1 MEILKKNKLVIFI
14 IALLLL
20 IGIVF
25 VSIVAITTTKYDK
38 YYVEVYRS
46 GSSGSYYVNY
56 HLKHEEQKILYDY
69 HKYYETYHLK
79 QKTGELFYVK
89 HTSVNPNVILAEKI
103 TIYYTMMNVY
113 FVKVKDL
120 RKAGYFNQT
129 EKIKEPTIIKIGHP
143 EEREPRSDNLRE
155 LLAI

>member
-1 MEILKKNKLVIFI
+1 MEILKKYKLVIFI
-14 IALLLL
+14 SALLLL

-25 VSIVAITTTKYDK
+25 VSTMAIITTKYDK

-69 HKYYETYHLK
+69 HKDYETYHLK
-79 QKTGELFYVK
+79 QDTGELFYVK
-89 HTSVNPNVILAEKI
+89 TTSVNPNVILAEKI

-129 EKIKEPTIIKIGHP
+129 EKIKEPTIIKIGYP
-143 EEREPRSDNLRE
+143 ERREPRPDNLRE

>member
-1 MEILKKNKLVIFI
+1 METLKKYKSFVFI
-14 IALLLL
+14 SALLLL

-120 RKAGYFNQT
+120 RKTGYFNQT
-129 EKIKEPTIIKIGHP
+129 EKIKDPTIIRIGYP
-143 EEREPRSDNLRE
+143 ERIQSRPDNLRE

>member
-1 MEILKKNKLVIFI
+1 MEILKKYKLVIFI
-14 IALLLL
+14 STLLLL

-25 VSIVAITTTKYDK
+25 VSTVAIITTKYDK

-56 HLKHEEQKILYDY
+56 HLKDEEQKILYDY
-69 HKYYETYHLK
+69 HKDYETYRLK
-79 QKTGELFYVK
+79 QDTGELFYVK
-89 HTSVNPNVILAEKI
+89 LTSVNPNVILAEKI
-103 TIYYTMMNVY
+103 TIYMMNGY

-120 RKAGYFNQT
+120 RKTGYFNQT
-129 EKIKEPTIIKIGHP
+129 EKIKEPTIIKIGYP
-143 EEREPRSDNLRE
+143 ERREPRPDNLRE

>member
-1 MEILKKNKLVIFI
+1 METLKKYKSFVFI
-14 IALLLL
+14 SALLLL

-25 VSIVAITTTKYDK
+25 VSTVAIRTTKYDK

-46 GSSGSYYVNY
+46 GVSGSYYVNY

-69 HKYYETYHLK
+69 HKDYETYHLK
-79 QKTGELFYVK
+79 QKTGELFYVR
-89 HTSVNPNVILAEKI
+89 TSINPNVILAEKI
-103 TIYYTMMNVY
+103 TVYMMNGY

-120 RKAGYFNQT
+120 RKTGYFNQT
-129 EKIKEPTIIKIGHP
+129 EKIKEPTIIKIGYP
-143 EEREPRSDNLRE
+143 ERIQSIPDNLRE

>member
-1 MEILKKNKLVIFI
+1 MEILKKYKLVIFI
-14 IALLLL
+14 ISLLLL

-25 VSIVAITTTKYDK
+25 VSTVAIRTTKYDK

-69 HKYYETYHLK
+69 HKDYETYHLK
-79 QKTGELFYVK
+79 QKTGELFYVR
-89 HTSVNPNVILAEKI
+89 TSVNPNVILAEKI
-103 TIYYTMMNVY
+103 TIYYTLNGY

-143 EEREPRSDNLRE
+143 EEREPRSDNLRG

>member
-1 MEILKKNKLVIFI
+1 MEILKKYRLVIFI

-25 VSIVAITTTKYDK
+25 VSTVAIITTKYDK

-56 HLKHEEQKILYDY
+56 HLKDEEQKILYDY
-69 HKYYETYHLK
+69 HKGYETYHLK
-79 QKTGELFYVK
+79 QDTGELFYVK
-89 HTSVNPNVILAEKI
+89 QTSVNPNVILAEKI

-129 EKIKEPTIIKIGHP
+129 EKIKEPTIIRIGYP
-143 EEREPRSDNLRE
+143 EIRESRPDNLRG

>member
-1 MEILKKNKLVIFI
+1 MEILKKYKLVIFI

-25 VSIVAITTTKYDK
+25 VSTVAIKTTKYDK

-46 GSSGSYYVNY
+46 GVSGSYYVNY

-69 HKYYETYHLK
+69 HKDYETYHLK
-79 QKTGELFYVK
+79 QKTGELFYVR
-89 HTSVNPNVILAEKI
+89 TSINPNVILAEKI
-103 TIYYTMMNVY
+103 TIYYTMMNFY
-113 FVKVKDL
+113 LVKVKDL
-120 RKAGYFNQT
+120 RKTGYFNQT
-129 EKIKEPTIIKIGHP
+129 EKIKEPTIIRIGYP
-143 EEREPRSDNLRE
+143 ERRESRPDNLRE

>member
-1 MEILKKNKLVIFI
+1 MEILKKYKLVVFI

-25 VSIVAITTTKYDK
+25 VSTVAIITTKYDK

-69 HKYYETYHLK
+69 HKDYETYRLK
-79 QKTGELFYVK
+79 QYTGELFYVK
-89 HTSVNPNVILAEKI
+89 PTSVNPNVILAEKI
-103 TIYYTMMNVY
+103 TVYMMNGY

-120 RKAGYFNQT
+120 RKTGYFNQT
-129 EKIKEPTIIKIGHP
+129 EKIKDPTIIRIGYP
-143 EEREPRSDNLRE
+143 ERIQSRPDNLRE

>member
-1 MEILKKNKLVIFI
+1 MEILKKYKLVIFI

-25 VSIVAITTTKYDK
+25 VSTVAIITTKYDK

-69 HKYYETYHLK
+69 HKDYETYHLK

-89 HTSVNPNVILAEKI
+89 TSINPNVILAGKI
-103 TIYYTMMNVY
+103 TIYYTMNGY

-120 RKAGYFNQT
+120 RKTGYFNQT
-129 EKIKEPTIIKIGHP
+129 EKIKEPTIIRIGYP
-143 EEREPRSDNLRE
+143 ERRESRPDNLRE

>member
-1 MEILKKNKLVIFI
+1 MEILKKYKLVIFI

-25 VSIVAITTTKYDK
+25 VSTVAIRTTKYDK

-79 QKTGELFYVK
+79 QKTGELFYVR
-89 HTSVNPNVILAEKI
+89 TSVNPNVILAEKI
-103 TIYYTMMNVY
+103 TIYYTMNGY

-143 EEREPRSDNLRE
+143 EEREPRSDNLRG

>member
-1 MEILKKNKLVIFI
+1 METLKKYKTLIFI
-14 IALLLL
+14 SALLLL
-20 IGIVF
+20 IGIGF

-46 GSSGSYYVNY
+46 GVSGSYYVNY

-69 HKYYETYHLK
+69 HKNYETYHLK
-79 QKTGELFYVK
+79 QDTGELFYVK
-89 HTSVNPNVILAEKI
+89 RTSVNPNVILSEKI
-103 TIYYTMMNVY
+103 TIYYTMMNSY
-113 FVKVKDL
+113 YVKVKDL
-120 RKAGYFNQT
+120 RKTGYFNQT

-143 EEREPRSDNLRE
+143 LRE

>member
-1 MEILKKNKLVIFI
+1 METLKKYKSFVFI
-14 IALLLL
+14 SALLLL

-25 VSIVAITTTKYDK
+25 VSTVAIKTTKYDK

-46 GSSGSYYVNY
+46 GASGSYYVNY

-69 HKYYETYHLK
+69 HKYYETHHLK
-79 QKTGELFYVK
+79 QKTGELFYVR
-89 HTSVNPNVILAEKI
+89 TSINPNVILAEKI
-103 TIYYTMMNVY
+103 TIYYTMNGY

-120 RKAGYFNQT
+120 RKTGYFNQT
-129 EKIKEPTIIKIGHP
+129 EKIKEPTIIRIGYP
-143 EEREPRSDNLRE
+143 ERIQSIPDNLRE

>member
-1 MEILKKNKLVIFI
+1 METLKKYKSFVFI
-14 IALLLL
+14 SALLLL

-46 GSSGSYYVNY
+46 GASGSYYVNY

-69 HKYYETYHLK
+69 HKDYETYHLK
-79 QKTGELFYVK
+79 QYTGELFYVK
-89 HTSVNPNVILAEKI
+89 PTSVNPNVILAEKI
-103 TIYYTMMNVY
+103 TVYMMNGY

-120 RKAGYFNQT
+120 RKTGYFNQT
-129 EKIKEPTIIKIGHP
+129 EKIKEPTIIRIGYP
-143 EEREPRSDNLRE
+143 ERREPRPDNLRE

>member
-1 MEILKKNKLVIFI
+1 METLKKYKLVIFI

-25 VSIVAITTTKYDK
+25 VSTVAIITTKYDK

-69 HKYYETYHLK
+69 HKDYETYHLK
-79 QKTGELFYVK
+79 QKTGELFYVR
-89 HTSVNPNVILAEKI
+89 TSINPNVILAEKI
-103 TIYYTMMNVY
+103 TIYYTLNGY

-143 EEREPRSDNLRE
+143 EEREPRSDNLRG

>member
-1 MEILKKNKLVIFI
+1 METLKKYKSFVFI
-14 IALLLL
+14 SALLLL

-25 VSIVAITTTKYDK
+25 VSTVVIKTTKYDK

-46 GSSGSYYVNY
+46 GASGSYYVNY

-69 HKYYETYHLK
+69 HKDYETYRLK
-79 QKTGELFYVK
+79 QKTGELFYVR
-89 HTSVNPNVILAEKI
+89 TSINPNVILAEKI
-103 TIYYTMMNVY
+103 TIYYTMNGY

-129 EKIKEPTIIKIGHP
+129 EKIKEPTIIKIGYP
-143 EEREPRSDNLRE
+143 ERIEPRSDNLRG

>member
-1 MEILKKNKLVIFI
+1 METLKKYKSFVFI
-14 IALLLL
+14 SALLLL

-25 VSIVAITTTKYDK
+25 VSTVAIRTTKYDK

-46 GSSGSYYVNY
+46 GASGSYYVNY

-69 HKYYETYHLK
+69 HKYYETHHLK
-79 QKTGELFYVK
+79 QKTGELFYVR
-89 HTSVNPNVILAEKI
+89 TSVNPNVILAEKI
-103 TIYYTMMNVY
+103 TIYYTMNGY

-120 RKAGYFNQT
+120 RKTGYFNQT
-129 EKIKEPTIIKIGHP
+129 EKIKEPTIIRIGYP
-143 EEREPRSDNLRE
+143 ERIQSIPDNLRE

>member
-1 MEILKKNKLVIFI
+1 MEILKKYKLVLFI
-14 IALLLL
+14 SALLLL
-20 IGIVF
+20 IGIAL

-69 HKYYETYHLK
+69 HKDYETYRLK
-79 QKTGELFYVK
+79 QDTGELFYVK

-103 TIYYTMMNVY
+103 TIYYMNGY

-120 RKAGYFNQT
+120 RKTGYFNQT
-129 EKIKEPTIIKIGHP
+129 EKIKEPTIIRIGYP
-143 EEREPRSDNLRE
+143 ERREPRPDNLRE

>member
-1 MEILKKNKLVIFI
+1 METLKKYKLVIFI

-25 VSIVAITTTKYDK
+25 VSTVAIRTTKYDK

-56 HLKHEEQKILYDY
+56 HLKDEEQKILYDY

-79 QKTGELFYVK
+79 QKTGELFYVR
-89 HTSVNPNVILAEKI
+89 TSVNPNVILAEKI
-103 TIYYTMMNVY
+103 TIYYTMNGY

-120 RKAGYFNQT
+120 RKTGYFNQT
-129 EKIKEPTIIKIGHP
+129 EKIKEPTIIKIGYP
-143 EEREPRSDNLRE
+143 ERIQSIPDNLRE

>member
-1 MEILKKNKLVIFI
+1 METLKNNKSFVFI
-14 IALLLL
+14 SALLLL

-25 VSIVAITTTKYDK
+25 VSTVAIKTTKYDK

-46 GSSGSYYVNY
+46 GVSGSYYVNY

-69 HKYYETYHLK
+69 HKDYETYHLK

-89 HTSVNPNVILAEKI
+89 PTSVNPNVILAEKI
-103 TIYYTMMNVY
+103 TVYMMNGY

-120 RKAGYFNQT
+120 RKTGYFNQT
-129 EKIKEPTIIKIGHP
+129 EKIKEPTIIRIGYP
-143 EEREPRSDNLRE
+143 ERREPRPDNLRE

>member
-1 MEILKKNKLVIFI
+1 MEILKKYKLVIFI

-25 VSIVAITTTKYDK
+25 VSTVAIKTTKYDK

-69 HKYYETYHLK
+69 HKDYETYHLK
-79 QKTGELFYVK
+79 QKTGELFYVR
-89 HTSVNPNVILAEKI
+89 TSINPNVILAEKI
-103 TIYYTMMNVY
+103 TIYYTMMNFY
-113 FVKVKDL
+113 LVKVKDL

-129 EKIKEPTIIKIGHP
+129 EKIKEPTIIKIGYP
-143 EEREPRSDNLRE
+143 ERRESRSDNLRE

>member
-1 MEILKKNKLVIFI
+1 METLKKYKLVIFI

-25 VSIVAITTTKYDK
+25 VSTVAIITTKYDK

-69 HKYYETYHLK
+69 HKDYETYHLK
-79 QKTGELFYVK
+79 QYTGELFYVK
-89 HTSVNPNVILAEKI
+89 PTSINPNVILAEKI
-103 TIYYTMMNVY
+103 TVYMMNGY

-120 RKAGYFNQT
+120 RKTGYFNQT
-129 EKIKEPTIIKIGHP
+129 EKIKDPTIIRIGYP
-143 EEREPRSDNLRE
+143 ERIQSRPDNLRE

>member
-1 MEILKKNKLVIFI
+1 MEILKKYKLVIFI
-14 IALLLL
+14 IALILL

-25 VSIVAITTTKYDK
+25 VSTVAIITTKYDK

-69 HKYYETYHLK
+69 HKDYETHRLK
-79 QKTGELFYVK
+79 KQTGELFYVK

-103 TIYYTMMNVY
+103 TIYRMNGY

-120 RKAGYFNQT
+120 RKTGYFNQT
-129 EKIKEPTIIKIGHP
+129 DKIKEPTIIKIGYP
-143 EEREPRSDNLRE
+143 ERIEPRTDNLRE

>member
-1 MEILKKNKLVIFI
+1 MEILKKYKLVIFI
-14 IALLLL
+14 STLLLL

-69 HKYYETYHLK
+69 HKDYETYRLK
-79 QKTGELFYVK
+79 QDTGELFYVK
-89 HTSVNPNVILAEKI
+89 STSINPNVILAEKI
-103 TIYYTMMNVY
+103 TIYYTMNGY

-129 EKIKEPTIIKIGHP
+129 EKIKEPTIIKIGYP
-143 EEREPRSDNLRE
+143 ERIEPRPDNLRE

>member
-1 MEILKKNKLVIFI
+1 METLKKYKLVIFI

-25 VSIVAITTTKYDK
+25 VSTVAIRTTKYDK

-56 HLKHEEQKILYDY
+56 HLKNEEQKIFYDY
-69 HKYYETYHLK
+69 HKDYETYHLK

-103 TIYYTMMNVY
+103 TIYYTMNGY

-129 EKIKEPTIIKIGHP
+129 EKIKEPTIIRIGYP
-143 EEREPRSDNLRE
+143 EEREPRSDNLRG

>member
-1 MEILKKNKLVIFI
+1 MEILKKYKLVIFI
-14 IALLLL
+14 ISLLLL

-25 VSIVAITTTKYDK
+25 VSTVAIRTTKYDK

-79 QKTGELFYVK
+79 QKTGELFYVR
-89 HTSVNPNVILAEKI
+89 TSVNPNVILAEKI
-103 TIYYTMMNVY
+103 TIYYTLNGY

-143 EEREPRSDNLRE
+143 EEREPRSDNLRG

>member
-1 MEILKKNKLVIFI
+1 METLKKYKSFVFI
-14 IALLLL
+14 SALLLL

-25 VSIVAITTTKYDK
+25 VSTVAIKTTKYDK

-46 GSSGSYYVNY
+46 GASGSYYVNY

-79 QKTGELFYVK
+79 QKTGELFYVR
-89 HTSVNPNVILAEKI
+89 TSINPNVILAEKI
-103 TIYYTMMNVY
+103 TVYMMNGY

-129 EKIKEPTIIKIGHP
+129 EKIKEPTIIKIGYP
-143 EEREPRSDNLRE
+143 ERREPRPDNLRE
-155 LLAI
+155 LLTI

>member
-1 MEILKKNKLVIFI
+1 METLKKYKLVIFI
-14 IALLLL
+14 SALLLL

-25 VSIVAITTTKYDK
+25 VSTVAIITTKYDK

-56 HLKHEEQKILYDY
+56 HLKNEEQKIFYDY
-69 HKYYETYHLK
+69 HKDYETYHLK
-79 QKTGELFYVK
+79 QYTGELFYVK
-89 HTSVNPNVILAEKI
+89 PTSVNPNVILAEKI
-103 TIYYTMMNVY
+103 TVYMMNGY

-129 EKIKEPTIIKIGHP
+129 EKIKEPTIIRIGYP
-143 EEREPRSDNLRE
+143 ERREPRPDNLRE

>member
-1 MEILKKNKLVIFI
+1 MEILKKYKSFVFI
-14 IALLLL
+14 SALLLL

-25 VSIVAITTTKYDK
+25 VSTVAIITTKYDK

-69 HKYYETYHLK
+69 HKDYETYHLK
-79 QKTGELFYVK
+79 QKTGELFYVR
-89 HTSVNPNVILAEKI
+89 TSVNPNVILAEKI
-103 TIYYTMMNVY
+103 TIYYTMNGY

-129 EKIKEPTIIKIGHP
+129 EKIKDPTIIRIGYP
-143 EEREPRSDNLRE
+143 ERIQSRPDNLRE